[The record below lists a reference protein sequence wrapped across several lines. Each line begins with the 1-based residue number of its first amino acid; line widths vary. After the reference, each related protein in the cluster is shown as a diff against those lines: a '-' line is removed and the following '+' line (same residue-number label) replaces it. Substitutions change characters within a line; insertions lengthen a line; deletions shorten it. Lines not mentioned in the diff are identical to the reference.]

1 MYAIKCFVHIYLVNE
16 GEDRQGSEP
25 GGKPRKARGRPHTA
39 ALTVWLTVMF
49 FFASVYFIAFLSV
62 GFLTGD
68 LSPEGGGATLNASS
82 QQHIRLLAQH
92 STYRDPGK
100 DGGATALSPPCG

>member
-1 MYAIKCFVHIYLVNE
+1 
-16 GEDRQGSEP
+16 
-25 GGKPRKARGRPHTA
+25 
-39 ALTVWLTVMF
+39 MF
-49 FFASVYFIAFLSV
+49 FFASVCFTAFLSV

-100 DGGATALSPPCG
+100 DGGGGGGLSSPLHVADFVFMLPTLWIEWLPKGKFVRGAAGGLSLSFES